1 MFRYYKGKN
10 EGYKMR
16 LYIITREPFPD
27 GLAATNRIKCYA
39 KAFLSKGVEC
49 KVIVYGRNNFS
60 ENILP
65 EGIAEGIT
73 YEYIGGSVHR
83 MKGRLRAN
91 IQSLFLYIKL
101 LVFLYSSLNIGDVV
115 LGYNQMVGQLTWL
128 LIKVVHSRKAWY
140 ISELCEL
147 PYGTGCEN
155 KMTIMQ
161 RNYAYKKLFP
171 RYDGIIAISEALV
184 KEARHYCSLSA
195 AILKIPIL
203 VDFENYNIPD
213 KSLSADYPYI
223 FHAGTLYEQ
232 KDGILGMIEAFG
244 IALKKSNLPI
254 HFVLTGFPDK
264 SPHKKEIKA
273 IISKYN
279 IGEYIHFLGY
289 VSSEELREYLAKAS
303 LVIIN
308 KYPTQQNKYCFSTK
322 LGEYMAAG
330 KPLIIT
336 RVGEA
341 MNWLTD
347 GYDSMM
353 VDPNDV
359 GQLSD
364 TIFKA
369 FSDVTTLRIIG
380 ENARKSC
387 QSFFDY
393 RNYSASLLEML
404 NMFSTKQ
411 IS

>member
-1 MFRYYKGKN
+1 
-10 EGYKMR
+10 MR
-16 LYIITREPFPD
+16 LYIITREPFPE

-65 EGIAEGIT
+65 EGITEGIT

-83 MKGRLRAN
+83 MKGGLRAN

-101 LVFLYSSLNIGDVV
+101 LVFLCSSLNSGDVV

-147 PYGTGCEN
+147 PYGTGSESA
-155 KMTIMQ
+155 MTIMQ

-171 RYDGIIAISEALV
+171 QYDGIIAISEALV
-184 KEARHYCSLSA
+184 EEARMHCPTSTV
-195 AILKIPIL
+195 ILKIPIL
-203 VDFENYNIPD
+203 VDYENYNIPD
-213 KSLSADYPYI
+213 KTLSANYPYI

-244 IALKKSNLPI
+244 IAHRQTKLPI
-254 HFVLTGFPDK
+254 HFVLTGSLDK
-264 SPHKKEIKA
+264 SPHEEAIKA
-273 IISKYN
+273 IISKYS
-279 IGEYIHFLGY
+279 IGDYVHFLGY
-289 VSSEELREYLAKAS
+289 ISSEELREYLAKAS

-359 GQLSD
+359 SQLSD
-364 TIFKA
+364 TILKA
-369 FSDVTTLRIIG
+369 FSDITSLRIIG
-380 ENARKSC
+380 ENAKKSC
-387 QSFFDY
+387 QCFFDY

-404 NMFSTKQ
+404 NK
-411 IS
+411 ISPKHI

>member
-1 MFRYYKGKN
+1 MK
-10 EGYKMR
+10 
-16 LYIITREPFPD
+16 LYIVTREPFPE

-39 KAFLSKGVEC
+39 KAYLSKNVKC
-49 KVIVYGRNNFS
+49 KVIVYGRNNFC
-60 ENILP
+60 ENIP
-65 EGIAEGIT
+65 SKGIAEGVV

-83 MKGRLRAN
+83 KKGRLKAH
-91 IQSLFLYIKL
+91 IQSFFLYIKL
-101 LVFLYSSLNIGDVV
+101 LFYLFSSLNSGDVV

-128 LIKVVHSRKAWY
+128 LVKVVHSRKAWY

-147 PYGTGCEN
+147 PYGTGSEN
-155 KMTIMQ
+155 TMTILQ
-161 RNYAYKKLFP
+161 RNYAYKYLFP
-171 RYDGIIAISEALV
+171 QYDGIIAISEALV
-184 KEARHYCSLSA
+184 KEARHYCSSSTV
-195 AILKIPIL
+195 ILKIPIL
-203 VDFENYNIPD
+203 VDFDNYNIPD
-213 KSLSADYPYI
+213 KSLSANYPYI

-244 IALKKSNLPI
+244 IALRKTKLPI
-254 HFVLTGFPDK
+254 HFVLTGSLDK

-279 IGEYIHFLGY
+279 ISEYIHFLGY
-289 VSSEELREYLAKAS
+289 VSSKELREYLAKAS

-359 GQLSD
+359 SQLSD
-364 TIFKA
+364 TILKA
-369 FSDVTTLRIIG
+369 FSDITSLRIIG
-380 ENARKSC
+380 ENAKKSC
-387 QSFFDY
+387 QCFFDY
-393 RNYSASLLEML
+393 RNYSASLLKML
-404 NMFSTKQ
+404 NMFLAKQ